1 MAERIITMRDAL
13 YDGLVANNTPGD
25 WNHIK
30 KQIGW
35 FLLLCSAPVISKT
48 DVEMW
53 SFAPGMFS
61 FTGLTTPQTVALAQK
76 AHIYVCFLPSD
87 EKSSIKD

>member
-1 MAERIITMRDAL
+1 MADRIIDMRDAL

-30 KQIGW
+30 KQIG
-35 FLLLCSAPVISKT
+35 
-48 DVEMW
+48 
-53 SFAPGMFS
+53 MFS

-76 AHIYVCFLPSD
+76 AHIYVRSPASALWLPGRRTTRLTPLALSDPFLLR
-87 EKSSIKD
+87 